1 MNEQTK
7 SRRVRW
13 VSLVGGL
20 AILIFVMG
28 CNAQVPVDKG
38 GNSASEDV
46 TPFPTNAALAKP
58 TYKVERGDVVG
69 LSHFSG
75 QIKPVVERK
84 LYFHINGRT
93 RNTYVKEGDTVHA
106 GQVLADL
113 EGVDDLQHQET
124 ADKINIQRSQIF
136 VEIAQL
142 NLDYFLKTNSQS
154 APGYDDQLALQKHQ
168 VEITQLDVTAA
179 SLGLTETQ
187 DSISNSLLTAPMDG
201 VVTAIDL
208 EEGSEVNA
216 FTTVATVADLNEL
229 EVSSSLVSSKWDNLS
244 VGMPAIIKANG
255 GHGQG
260 QDTTGVVRSLPSD
273 VTGGT
278 DQKNEPTLRIKMDKS
293 PTELGYKLGDLVKV
307 DIIVEQSLNTLWV
320 PPQVIRTFDNR
331 DFVVVQDGNNQRRV
345 DVKLGV
351 VGDAR
356 VEILE
361 GLAEGQIV
369 VSP

>member
-20 AILIFVMG
+20 AILISLLG
-28 CNAQVPVDKG
+28 CIPQAPVDKS

-46 TPFPTNAALAKP
+46 TPFPTSAALAKP
-58 TYKVERGDVVG
+58 TYKVERDDVVG

-75 QIKPVVERK
+75 QIKPVVETK
-84 LYFHINGRT
+84 LYFHIDGHT
-93 RNTYVKEGDTVHA
+93 RRTYVKEGDTVHA

-113 EGVDDLQHQET
+113 EGVDVLQHQEA
-124 ADKINIQRSQIF
+124 ADKINIQRSQIY

-142 NLDYFLKTNSQS
+142 NLDYFLKTASPS

-201 VVTAIDL
+201 VVTGIDL
-208 EEGSEVNA
+208 EEGSEVKA

-229 EVSSSLVSSKWDNLS
+229 EVSSSLVSSKWDNLT

-255 GHGQG
+255 GHG

-278 DQKNEPTLRIKMDKS
+278 NHKNEPSLRIKMDKS

-331 DFVVVQDGNNQRRV
+331 NFVVVQDGNVQRRV

-361 GLAEGQIV
+361 GLAEGQVV

>member
-1 MNEQTK
+1 MVEQTK
-7 SRRVRW
+7 SHCVRW
-13 VSLVGGL
+13 ISLVCGL
-20 AILIFVMG
+20 AILIFLLG
-28 CNAQVPVDKG
+28 CNTQQPINNG
-38 GNSASEDV
+38 ENTGTEEV
-46 TPFPTNAALAKP
+46 TPFPTSAALAKP
-58 TYKVERGDVVG
+58 TYKIERGDVVS
-69 LSHFSG
+69 LAHFSG
-75 QIKPVVERK
+75 QIKPVVEK
-84 LYFHINGRT
+84 NLYFHIDGHT
-93 RNTYVKEGDTVHA
+93 RKVYAKGADMVHA

-113 EGVDDLQHQET
+113 EGVDDLQRKEET
-124 ADKINIQRSQIF
+124 DKIQIQRSEIYT
-136 VEIAQL
+136 EIAKL
-142 NLDYFLKTNSQS
+142 NLDYFLKTADSM
-154 APGYDDQLALQKHQ
+154 APGYDDQLGLQNHQ
-168 VEITQLDVTAA
+168 VEITNLDKTAA

-187 DSISNSLLTAPMDG
+187 ASISNSLLTAPMDG

-208 EEGSEVNA
+208 QEGSEVTA

-229 EVSSSLVSSKWDNLS
+229 EVSSSLVSSKWDNLT
-244 VGMPAIIKANG
+244 VGMPAVIKANG

-278 DQKNEPTLRIKMDKS
+278 DPKNEPTMRINLDKS

-331 DFVVVQDGNNQRRV
+331 NFVVVQDGNIQRRV

-351 VGDAR
+351 VGDVR

>member
-20 AILIFVMG
+20 AILIFVMS
-28 CNAQVPVDKG
+28 CNAQTPVDTG

-46 TPFPTNAALAKP
+46 TPFPTSAALAKP

-84 LYFHINGRT
+84 LYFHINGHA

-113 EGVDDLQHQET
+113 EGVDDLQRKET

-142 NLDYFLKTNSQS
+142 NLDYFLKTASPS

-168 VEITQLDVTAA
+168 VEITQLDVTEA

-187 DSISNSLLTAPMDG
+187 DSISNSSLTAPMDG
-201 VVTAIDL
+201 LVTAIDL

-229 EVSSSLVSSKWDNLS
+229 EVSSSLTSSKWDNLI

-255 GHGQG
+255 GHG

-278 DQKNEPTLRIKMDKS
+278 DPKNEPTLRIKMDKS

-331 DFVVVQDGNNQRRV
+331 NFVVVQDGNIQRRV

-351 VGDAR
+351 VGDVR